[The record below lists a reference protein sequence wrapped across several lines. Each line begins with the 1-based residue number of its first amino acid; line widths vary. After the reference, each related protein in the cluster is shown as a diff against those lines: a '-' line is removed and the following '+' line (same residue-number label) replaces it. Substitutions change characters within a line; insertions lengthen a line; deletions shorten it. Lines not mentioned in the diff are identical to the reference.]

1 MTHLMTGAVVE
12 AGVLARMNL
21 ETTGTP
27 RVSTL
32 SVCLSVH
39 LSACLSVCLSVC
51 LTFFLSAYISTFS
64 HPSLN
69 VCVWT
74 LVHFTEHFN

>member
-1 MTHLMTGAVVE
+1 MMHLMTGAVVE

-32 SVCLSVH
+32 SVCLSV
-39 LSACLSVCLSVC
+39 CPSVCLSVC
-51 LTFFLSAYISTFS
+51 LPVCLFNFFFICLYIHLF
-64 HPSLN
+64 PSFTEC
-69 VCVWT
+69 VCVDTCWWQHT
-74 LVHFTEHFN
+74 